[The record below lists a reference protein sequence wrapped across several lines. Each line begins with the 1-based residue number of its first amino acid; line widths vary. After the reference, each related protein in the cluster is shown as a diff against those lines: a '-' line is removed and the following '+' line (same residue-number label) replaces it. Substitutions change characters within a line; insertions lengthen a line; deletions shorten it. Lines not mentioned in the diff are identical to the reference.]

1 MSAASPEG
9 VERYREQYRA
19 TEIPARY
26 DGRGHLLFAFGGGTL
41 AMLACLAML
50 RDVRPLEWLA
60 VPLSLLYANLAEY
73 LGHRFPMHRPYRGL
87 GLIYKRHAGQHHR
100 FFNHEMMPL
109 GSRRDLRAVLFPPV
123 LVIFF
128 FGVFAT
134 PVWFAL
140 AWVVSKNVAWLFL
153 ASGIFYYVHY
163 ELLHT
168 AYHLAPGH
176 WLAELGLVKRLQ
188 WLHRTHHD
196 PALMAHHNFNIT
208 WPMCDWL
215 FGTLRR

>member
-1 MSAASPEG
+1 
-9 VERYREQYRA
+9 
-19 TEIPARY
+19 
-26 DGRGHLLFAFGGGTL
+26 
-41 AMLACLAML
+41 
-50 RDVRPLEWLA
+50 
-60 VPLSLLYANLAEY
+60 
-73 LGHRFPMHRPYRGL
+73 
-87 GLIYKRHAGQHHR
+87 
-100 FFNHEMMPL
+100 MMPL
-109 GSRRDLRAVLFPPV
+109 GGRRDLRAVLFPPV

-134 PVWFAL
+134 PVWFLL
-140 AWVVSKNVAWLFL
+140 AWLVSRNVAWLFL

-176 WLAELGLVKRLQ
+176 WLAELRLVKRLQ

-196 PALMAHHNFNIT
+196 PALMARHNFNIT